1 MQARAWPQNVR
12 IESSGYITVIDMEKA
27 EEVLKSKPK
36 MKKPFVEEETKTD
49 PDTIKFK
56 EFFEELVPFE
66 GITKHI
72 YSV

>member
-1 MQARAWPQNVR
+1 M
-12 IESSGYITVIDMEKA
+12 IDMEKA

-36 MKKPFVEEETKTD
+36 VKKPVVEEETKTD

-66 GITKHI
+66 SITKHI